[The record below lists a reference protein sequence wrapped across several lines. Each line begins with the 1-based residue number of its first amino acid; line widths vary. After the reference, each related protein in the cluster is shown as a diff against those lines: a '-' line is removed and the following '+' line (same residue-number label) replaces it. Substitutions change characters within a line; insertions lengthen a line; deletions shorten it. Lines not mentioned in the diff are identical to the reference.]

1 MAEQSNTKRFAKKA
15 ASEAKRLRTRALL
28 MDAAVTVFARRGVE
42 AAAVSEIAT
51 EAAVAIGTFYYHFS
65 DKSELVDIVGHEVAA
80 QLVAEVDEVMAS
92 IDNGTKRVA
101 LGTQCFLRFASADP
115 EWGHLVVNALTDM
128 RDFRDRISA
137 GIRKDVAI
145 GVKQMGFE
153 VPVNELLFTS
163 VLAVVAT
170 GLRAIL
176 SGEKARPTEM
186 QTAAMVLQLL
196 GMTVRKAHDLVSAVS
211 PLLSQ
216 IALRPKAAEER
227 ARATPEKR
235 RAIS

>member
-1 MAEQSNTKRFAKKA
+1 MVERGNTKRFTRKA

-42 AAAVSEIAT
+42 GAAVSEIAA
-51 EAAVAIGTFYYHFS
+51 EAAVANGTFYYHFK

-80 QLVAEVDEVMAS
+80 QLVAEVDEVMAFV
-92 IDNGTKRVA
+92 DNGTERVA
-101 LGTQCFLRFASADP
+101 LGTQCFLRFAAADP
-115 EWGHLVVNALTDM
+115 EWGLLVVNALTDM

-145 GVKQMGFE
+145 GMKQKGFE
-153 VPVNELLFTS
+153 IPINELLFTS

-176 SGEKARPTEM
+176 SGEKARATEM

-196 GMTVRKAHDLVSAVS
+196 GISVRKAHDMVRAVS

-216 IALRPKAAEER
+216 IAQRPNMLQER
-227 ARATPEKR
+227 GKSTVQRR
-235 RAIS
+235 RAS

>member
-1 MAEQSNTKRFAKKA
+1 MNERSNTRRFTKKA

-42 AAAVSEIAT
+42 GAAVSEITA
-51 EAAVAIGTFYYHFS
+51 EAAVAIGTFYYHFK

-80 QLVAEVDEVMAS
+80 QLVAEVDEVMTS
-92 IDNGTKRVA
+92 IDNGTERVA
-101 LGTQCFLRFASADP
+101 LGTQCFLRFAAADP
-115 EWGHLVVNALTDM
+115 EWGHLIVNALTDM

-145 GVKQMGFE
+145 GMKQKGFE
-153 VPVNELLFTS
+153 VPVNELLLTS
-163 VLAVVAT
+163 VLVVVAT

-176 SGEKARPTEM
+176 SGERARATEM
-186 QTAAMVLQLL
+186 QTAALVLQLL
-196 GMTVRKAHDLVSAVS
+196 GISVRKAHDLVSAVS

-216 IALRPKAAEER
+216 IALRPKATEER
-227 ARATPEKR
+227 GRSTSRR
-235 RAIS
+235 RASS